1 MDENQKITEY
11 LDKLRGLK
19 LSETSRERIKG
30 ELSAYAKFH
39 GAEAETNERMPADS
53 RFIGQVPL
61 GTSLFRKLR
70 LSNMTAIF
78 LSLAL
83 ILTGGTTY
91 AAEGAIPGDL
101 LYPMKVEFNE
111 RVKSAVALSSEAE
124 ARLQAR
130 LAEERLEEA
139 ETLAA
144 NGRLDADASAA
155 LNARLNKHYESAN
168 EHSGR
173 AEADGDIE
181 TAAEVRAS
189 LTGSLNAFGAIL
201 NRLNRDVKGN
211 DGVMLINNIEA
222 RAEAIADDE
231 RPGPDE
237 HSEGAGTAA
246 VEALIK
252 RADIYVS
259 HVGDKLVRAEGEISA
274 EAYVRVRAHL
284 AKAADAVAEAKAEF
298 RSELYREA
306 YDSAKT
312 AIRIAS
318 EAETMLMSLLRL
330 NVELDLS
337 SDRLFDI
344 EVDSD
349 TEVNGRDNDSD
360 EADES
365 DDSDDSRDDTSVDVD
380 VETDV
385 EVDTDAGNT
394 GAGVNGSVGGS
405 VRLGN

>member
-11 LDKLRGLK
+11 LNKLRGLK
-19 LSETSRERIKG
+19 LSETSRERIKD
-30 ELSAYAKFH
+30 ELSAYTQLH
-39 GAEAETNERMPADS
+39 GERIEAES
-53 RFIGQVPL
+53 RFIGRVPSR
-61 GTSLFRKLR
+61 TSLFAQLK

-111 RVKSAVALSSEAE
+111 RVKGAVALSSEAE

-144 NGRLDADASAA
+144 SGRLDADASAA
-155 LNARLNKHYESAN
+155 LNARLSKHYESAN
-168 EHSGR
+168 DNSDR

-189 LTGSLNAFGAIL
+189 LSGSLNAFGAIL
-201 NRLNRDVKGN
+201 NRLNADVKGN

-222 RAEAIADDE
+222 RAEAIDDDE
-231 RPGPDE
+231 RPGPNE
-237 HSEGAGTAA
+237 ASEGAGTAA
-246 VEALIK
+246 VLALIQ
-252 RADIYVS
+252 RADTYVS
-259 HVGDKLVRAEGEISA
+259 HVGDKLVRAEGKISA
-274 EAYVRVRAHL
+274 EAYARVRTHL
-284 AKAADAVAEAKAEF
+284 AKAVDAAAEAKAEF

-306 YDSAKT
+306 YDSTKT

-330 NVELDLS
+330 DVELDLS
-337 SDRLFDI
+337 SDRLLNI

-349 TEVNGRDNDSD
+349 TEVNGRDDDSD

-365 DDSDDSRDDTSVDVD
+365 DDSDDSRDGTSVDVD

-385 EVDTDAGNT
+385 EVDVDNANT
-394 GAGVNGSVGGS
+394 GTGVNGSVGGS